1 MEKSDFKK
9 RRKEWHYSI
18 RLY

>member
-1 MEKSDFKK
+1 MEKSNFKK